1 VSETHGHLAVRR
13 MPMMTPR
20 DVVAASLA
28 GLENEKLRVVVGFSN
43 RLLGFVTQRFAP
55 GWLARKVAGG
65 LYRDRNV
72 T

>member
-1 VSETHGHLAVRR
+1 

-20 DVVAASLA
+20 EVVAESLA
-28 GLENEKLRVVVGFSN
+28 GLDRGRLRVVVGFSN

-65 LYRDRNV
+65 LYRDSNV